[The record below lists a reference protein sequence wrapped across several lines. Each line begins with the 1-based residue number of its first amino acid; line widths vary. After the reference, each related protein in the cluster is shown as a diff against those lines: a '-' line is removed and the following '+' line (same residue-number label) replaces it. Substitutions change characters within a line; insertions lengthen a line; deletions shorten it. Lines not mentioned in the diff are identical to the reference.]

1 MLGIQDVNDE
11 DNFITFDMTPYSG
24 YVYYWL
30 DSFVGDTIQ
39 YGFYTEGGKMAG
51 TNETLFTID
60 NIRIEEYPV
69 NDQHIGLQ
77 YSFWNDGTFAGGS
90 VPDADIDAFEAWEL
104 ETGNDS
110 VIVVVMDDGVDFNHP
125 DLVNQAWVNPGEDLN
140 GDGIISEDEVNGID
154 DDQNGFVDDFH
165 GWAPVYQDNIFVNP
179 GSFHGTHVAGTIG
192 AVGNNGIGVAGVSQ
206 DVSMISVMIFDESGY
221 TTSFAIMEGYRYMT
235 AIMEKGVEM

>member
-165 GWAPVYQDNIFVNP
+165 GWSPVYESNIFVK
-179 GSFHGTHVAGTIG
+179 S
-192 AVGNNGIGVAGVSQ
+192 
-206 DVSMISVMIFDESGY
+206 
-221 TTSFAIMEGYRYMT
+221 R
-235 AIMEKGVEM
+235 